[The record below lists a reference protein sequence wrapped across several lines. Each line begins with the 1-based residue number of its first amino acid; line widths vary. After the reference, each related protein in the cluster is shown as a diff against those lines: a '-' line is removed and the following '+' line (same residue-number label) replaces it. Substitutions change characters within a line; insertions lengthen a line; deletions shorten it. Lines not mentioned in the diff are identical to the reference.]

1 MAQKSDNIL
10 VRFKNRDGY
19 IEHTK
24 SIYYRLITDPAVIDI
39 IDAETGEVLFYV
51 LFYRD
56 ECMARVVFI

>member
-24 SIYYRLITDPAVIDI
+24 SIYYGLISDPTVVDI
-39 IDAETGEVLFYV
+39 IDAETGEVLFY
-51 LFYRD
+51 RD
-56 ECMARVVFI
+56 GCMARVVFI

>member
-24 SIYYRLITDPAVIDI
+24 SIYYGLITDPTVVDI
-39 IDAETGEVLFYV
+39 IDAETGEVLFH
-51 LFYRD
+51 RD
-56 ECMARVVFI
+56 GRMACVVFI